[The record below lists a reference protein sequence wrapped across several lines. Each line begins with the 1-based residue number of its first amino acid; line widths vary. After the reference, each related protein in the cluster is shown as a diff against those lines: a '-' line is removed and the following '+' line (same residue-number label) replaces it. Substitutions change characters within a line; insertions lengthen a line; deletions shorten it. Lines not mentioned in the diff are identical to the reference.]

1 MSKQEILEKLKN
13 ARSWRE
19 AGVSVQDVYNAFLE
33 CGEGGGTSSDA
44 EAAKQIAELQEKNL
58 RLTETNKQLRSEN
71 KQLRAG
77 K

>member
-1 MSKQEILEKLKN
+1 MSKQEILEKLKL

-19 AGVSVQDVYNAFLE
+19 AGVSVQDVYNALLE
-33 CGEGGGTSSDA
+33 SGEGTSTPENR
-44 EAAKQIAELQEKNL
+44 EAAKTISELQEKNL
-58 RLTETNKQLRSEN
+58 RLTETNKQLRAEN